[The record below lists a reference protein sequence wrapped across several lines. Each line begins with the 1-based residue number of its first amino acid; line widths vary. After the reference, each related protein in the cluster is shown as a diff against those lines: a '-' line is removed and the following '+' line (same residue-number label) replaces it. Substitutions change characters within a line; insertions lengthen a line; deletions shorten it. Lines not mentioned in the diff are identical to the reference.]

1 MNNKLRIICCYL
13 ILPFILGGL
22 NVSNAQ
28 KKNPTKFNGRM
39 SKMVDSCLSQSI
51 QQYKF
56 LMKSLPQDQLPRTF
70 QNGKV
75 MTVTPSAWV
84 SGFYPGTLLYLYQY
98 SEDTALSHEAIE
110 RLKLLEK
117 LQFVTSTH
125 DLGFMMYNSFGNAY
139 RLFHDPHY
147 KDVLVQSAKSLATR
161 FNPKVGCIKSW
172 NEVKSLDGKR
182 VLHFPVI
189 IDNMMNLELL
199 FFASKATGDP
209 YYKNIAIQHANT
221 TLKNHFRPDF
231 SSYHV
236 VDYDTTTGK
245 VKSKETEQ
253 GFSDNSTWARGQAW
267 AIYGFTMVYR
277 ETRDK
282 KYLRAVQKMAN
293 FFLDNPNLPKDKIPF
308 WDFNVNQPGYTPLW
322 KYDPNK
328 YPVVPR
334 DASAAAI
341 TASALIELSGYVN
354 KADSEKYLEDAKFIL
369 KSLSSPQ
376 YRAAV
381 GKNGGFILM
390 HSCGGVPGDAEVDVP
405 LSYADY
411 YYIEALTRYRAISRR

>member
-1 MNNKLRIICCYL
+1 
-13 ILPFILGGL
+13 LGGL

-51 QQYKF
+51 EQYKF
-56 LMKSLPQDQLPRTF
+56 LMKTLPQDQLPRTF

>member
-1 MNNKLRIICCYL
+1 MNNMMRIICCYL
-13 ILPFILGGL
+13 ILPFFFGGL
-22 NVSNAQ
+22 NVSVAQ
-28 KKNPTKFNGRM
+28 KKNHTKPNGQI
-39 SKMVDSCLSQSI
+39 SKMVDSCLAQSVE
-51 QQYKF
+51 QYKF
-56 LMKSLPQDQLPRTF
+56 LMKSLPKDQLPRTF
-70 QNGKV
+70 QNGKL

-84 SGFYPGTLLYLYQY
+84 SGFYSGSLFYLYQY
-98 SEDTALSHEAIE
+98 SGDTALSHEAIE

-117 LQFVTSTH
+117 LQFVTTTH

-199 FFASKATGDP
+199 FFASRVTENP
-209 YYKNIAIQHANT
+209 YFKNIAIKHAET
-221 TLKNHFRPDF
+221 TLKNHFRPDY

-236 VDYDTTTGK
+236 VDYDTLTGK

-277 ETRDK
+277 ETKDK
-282 KYLRAVQKMAN
+282 KYLTAVQKMAD
-293 FFLDNPNLPKDKIPF
+293 FFLDNPNLPKDKVPY

-341 TASALIELSGYVN
+341 TASALIELSGYVD
-354 KADSEKYLEDAKFIL
+354 KAVSKKYLDDAKLIL
-369 KSLSSPQ
+369 ISLSSPQ
-376 YRAAV
+376 YRAPV
-381 GKNGGFILM
+381 GENGGFILM

-411 YYIEALTRYRAISRR
+411 YYIEALTRYRALSKR

>member
-1 MNNKLRIICCYL
+1 
-13 ILPFILGGL
+13 LGGL
-22 NVSNAQ
+22 NTAYAQ
-28 KKNPTKFNGRM
+28 KKNHTKANSQI
-39 SKMVDSCLSQSI
+39 SKMVDSCLSQSVE
-51 QQYKF
+51 QYKF
-56 LMKSLPQDQLPRTF
+56 LMKSLPKDQLPRTF
-70 QNGKV
+70 QNGKL

-84 SGFYPGTLLYLYQY
+84 SGFYPGSLFYLYQY
-98 SEDTALSHEAIE
+98 CGDTTLSHEAVK

-117 LQFVTSTH
+117 LQFVTTSH

-139 RLFHDPHY
+139 RLFHDPDY
-147 KDVLVQSAKSLATR
+147 KDILVQSAKSLATR

-172 NEVKSLDGKR
+172 NEVKSLDSKR

-199 FFASKATGDP
+199 FFASRVTGNP
-209 YYKNIAIQHANT
+209 YYKDIAIKHAET
-221 TLKNHFRPDF
+221 TLKNHFRPDY

-236 VDYDTTTGK
+236 VDYDTATGK
-245 VKSKETEQ
+245 VKTKETEQ

-267 AIYGFTMVYR
+267 AIYGFTMMYR

-282 KYLRAVQKMAN
+282 KYLTAVQKMAD
-293 FFLDNPNLPKDKIPF
+293 FFLDNPNLPKDKIPY

-341 TASALIELSGYVN
+341 TASALIELSAYVD
-354 KADSEKYLEDAKFIL
+354 KAAGKKYLEDARFIL

-376 YRAAV
+376 YRAPA
-381 GKNGGFILM
+381 GENGGFILM

-411 YYIEALTRYRAISRR
+411 YYIEALTRYRAISKR